1 VEGWIDKLGKLKD
14 LKVSNP
20 IELAKCTVAN
30 HIAEE
35 PASKWWVSDTLRKW
49 NCIILKVKKYWKM
62 THKFGIKLLHSMEEA
77 LEIDRVMGMDH
88 WRKALNKE
96 MSKVKIA
103 WNAKDGEIPE
113 DVRSGKV
120 KDMIGF
126 QEIGCHIVLDIKMDF
141 TRKARFRPWLVD
153 I

>member
-1 VEGWIDKLGKLKD
+1 MTKGWMLFVMWKDGSTSWVKLKA
-14 LKVSNP
+14 SNP
-20 IELAKCTVAN
+20 IELAKYAVAN

-35 PASKWWVSDTLRKW
+35 LAFKWWVSDSLHKQ
-49 NCIILKVKKYWKM
+49 NHIILKVKKKYWKM
-62 THKFGIKLLHSMEEA
+62 MHKFGIKLLHSVEEA
-77 LEIDRVMGMDH
+77 LEIDRVMGTDH

-103 WNAKDGEIPE
+103 WNAKDGVTLE

-126 QEIGCHIVLDIKMDF
+126 QEIGCHCI
-141 TRKARFRPWLVD
+141 
-153 I
+153 